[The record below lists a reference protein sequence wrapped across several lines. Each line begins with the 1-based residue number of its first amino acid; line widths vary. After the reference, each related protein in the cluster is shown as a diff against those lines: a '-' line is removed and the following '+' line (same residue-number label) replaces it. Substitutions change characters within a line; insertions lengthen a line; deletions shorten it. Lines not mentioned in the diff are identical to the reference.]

1 LEDKEK
7 HKRREVNKRMS
18 SVLEKLKKFLSSP
31 TGKLVAIGG
40 GVFIVFIFF
49 LILIFFI
56 LFRGPS
62 PETGIKVPKTT
73 VLPEEK
79 REEKKATVTVAP
91 LNEGYEVFTIEG
103 FKDPF
108 KPLTTEESTEATTTG
123 EVQVSSLILKGIE
136 IVEGEPEAEIFYNG
150 EIITVQEGDQVG
162 DTPYRVLSIGDDW
175 VKLLYGDETYYL
187 YLSGGIESYAK

>member
-1 LEDKEK
+1 
-7 HKRREVNKRMS
+7 MAGI
-18 SVLEKLKKFLSSP
+18 LEKLKKFLSSP
-31 TGKLVAIGG
+31 VGKLVVIGG
-40 GVFIVFIFF
+40 SVFIIFIFF

-62 PETGIKVPKTT
+62 PEMGVKVPKTT

-79 REEKKATVTVAP
+79 KEEKKEATVTVTP
-91 LNEGYEVFTIEG
+91 LNEGYEIFTIEG

-108 KPLTTEESTEATTTG
+108 KPLTSEESTEATTTG
-123 EVQVSSLILKGIE
+123 EVQVSSLLLKGIE

-150 EIITVQEGDQVG
+150 ELLTVQEGDQIG

-187 YLSGGIESYAK
+187 YLSGGVESYTK